1 MRGAGWRD
9 GGFSTQLARRD
20 GRFARARI
28 EPERLRSLIRLVWHC
43 SAVAWAG
50 IGILLS
56 TAPKMGSQ
64 ARASIMGS
72 AIGIYG
78 FAAIANAWGT
88 QGKHFG

>member
-1 MRGAGWRD
+1 
-9 GGFSTQLARRD
+9 
-20 GRFARARI
+20 
-28 EPERLRSLIRLVWHC
+28 
-43 SAVAWAG
+43 
-50 IGILLS
+50 
-56 TAPKMGSQ
+56 MGSQ